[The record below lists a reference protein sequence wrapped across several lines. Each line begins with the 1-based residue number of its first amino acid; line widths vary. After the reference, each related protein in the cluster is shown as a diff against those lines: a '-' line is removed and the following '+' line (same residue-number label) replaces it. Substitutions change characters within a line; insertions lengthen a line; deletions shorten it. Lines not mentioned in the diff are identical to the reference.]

1 MPDSVLNT
9 PLQVT
14 RYYSMMTLLAAQKM
28 KFSIKRDHIR
38 SFLQIWSRD
47 HIRSFLQ
54 VWSHLMKKSLME
66 NFIFCAV
73 TRSTNFN
80 YTLHLEELIQDLKLD
95 GTR

>member
-38 SFLQIWSRD
+38 SFLQIWS
-47 HIRSFLQ
+47 
-54 VWSHLMKKSLME
+54 HLMKKSLTE

-80 YTLHLEELIQDLKLD
+80 YTFHLEELIQDLKLD

>member
-38 SFLQIWSRD
+38 SFLQIWS
-47 HIRSFLQ
+47 
-54 VWSHLMKKSLME
+54 HLMKKSLTE

>member
-38 SFLQIWSRD
+38 RKLQI
-47 HIRSFLQ
+47 
-54 VWSHLMKKSLME
+54 WSHLMKKSLTE

>member
-28 KFSIKRDHIR
+28 KFSIKSDHIR
-38 SFLQIWSRD
+38 SFLQI
-47 HIRSFLQ
+47 
-54 VWSHLMKKSLME
+54 WSHLMKKSLME
-66 NFIFCAV
+66 NFIFGVV